1 MGSRF
6 KYTIHNIIGHPMME
20 IFHLMGFKKLASW
33 VHDATLPADWEEEY
47 ENSWDAG
54 EETNL

>member
-1 MGSRF
+1 MSRF
-6 KYTIHNIIGHPMME
+6 KYTLHNIIGHPMME
-20 IFHLMGFKKLASW
+20 IFHLLGLEKAASW
-33 VHDATLPADWEEEY
+33 IHDATLPADWEEDY